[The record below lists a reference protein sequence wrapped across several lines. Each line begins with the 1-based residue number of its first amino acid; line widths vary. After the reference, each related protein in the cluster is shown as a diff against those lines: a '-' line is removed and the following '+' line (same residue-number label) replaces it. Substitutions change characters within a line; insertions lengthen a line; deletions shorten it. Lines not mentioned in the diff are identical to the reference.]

1 MIPFLKFQDLNAP
14 YKAELMRAIEDVID
28 SGRYILGPKVEE
40 FEKKFA
46 AYVGKKYAIGTGNCL
61 DALTLI
67 FRAYIELGVMKE
79 GDEVIVPANTY
90 IASILAIT
98 ANNLKPILVEPEI
111 RTYNIDDALID
122 KYITKKTKAI
132 MPVHLYGKIARV
144 RARKGIKIIEDSAQ
158 VVSTYGDA
166 AGFSFYPSKNLG
178 ALGDAGAITTND
190 KKLAE
195 VVLALRNYG
204 SHKKY
209 YNLYKGVNSR
219 LDELQATVL
228 LVKLKYLDEENAKR
242 KKIALQYLKG
252 IKNAKL
258 ILPQDDATHVWH
270 LFTMR
275 TKIRDAFAE
284 HLSAHGIGS
293 VIHYPIPPH
302 KQKAYK
308 EWSGKKFPITEEI
321 HKTIISLPLF
331 PGMKQ
336 DDIDTII
343 ASCNSF

>member
-1 MIPFLKFQDLNAP
+1 M
-14 YKAELMRAIEDVID
+14 
-28 SGRYILGPKVEE
+28 
-40 FEKKFA
+40 
-46 AYVGKKYAIGTGNCL
+46 
-61 DALTLI
+61 
-67 FRAYIELGVMKE
+67 
-79 GDEVIVPANTY
+79 
-90 IASILAIT
+90 
-98 ANNLKPILVEPEI
+98 
-111 RTYNIDDALID
+111 
-122 KYITKKTKAI
+122 
-132 MPVHLYGKIARV
+132 
-144 RARKGIKIIEDSAQ
+144 
-158 VVSTYGDA
+158 
-166 AGFSFYPSKNLG
+166 
-178 ALGDAGAITTND
+178 
-190 KKLAE
+190 
-195 VVLALRNYG
+195 
-204 SHKKY
+204 
-209 YNLYKGVNSR
+209 
-219 LDELQATVL
+219 DELQATVL

>member
-1 MIPFLKFQDLNAP
+1 M
-14 YKAELMRAIEDVID
+14 
-28 SGRYILGPKVEE
+28 
-40 FEKKFA
+40 
-46 AYVGKKYAIGTGNCL
+46 KYAIGTGNCL

-67 FRAYIELGVMKE
+67 FHGYMELGVLKE

-98 ANNLKPILVEPEI
+98 ANNLKPILVEPDM
-111 RTYNIDDALID
+111 RTYTINDALID
-122 KYITKKTKAI
+122 KHITKKTKAI
-132 MPVHLYGKIARV
+132 MPVHLYGRIAQV

-158 VVSTYGDA
+158 VTSTYGDA

-178 ALGDAGAITTND
+178 ALGDAGAVTTND

-195 VVLALRNYG
+195 TIRALRNYG

-219 LDELQATVL
+219 LDELQAAVL
-228 LVKLKYLDEENAKR
+228 LVKLKYLDVETEQR
-242 KKIALQYLKG
+242 RKIARQYLAS

-258 ILPQDDATHVWH
+258 ILPIDDKTHVWH
-270 LFTMR
+270 LFTVR
-275 TKIRDAFAE
+275 TKNRDKFAK
-284 HLSAHGIGS
+284 HLSVHGIGS
-293 VIHYPIPPH
+293 VVHYPIPPH

-308 EWSGKKFPITEEI
+308 EWNKKTFPITEEI

-336 DDIDTII
+336 EDIYTVI
-343 ASCNSF
+343 AACNSF